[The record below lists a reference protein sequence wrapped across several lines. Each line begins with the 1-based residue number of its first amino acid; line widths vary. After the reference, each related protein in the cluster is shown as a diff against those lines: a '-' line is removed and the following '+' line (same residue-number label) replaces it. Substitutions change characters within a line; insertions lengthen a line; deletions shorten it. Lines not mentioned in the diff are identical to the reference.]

1 LQQAE
6 HQVTVKVKI
15 CGVTRQEDAELAI
28 GLGADIIG
36 LNFYPLSPRSL
47 TLEQARA
54 IRLVISNRCEVVG
67 VFVNAARS
75 YVEHQVRELHLD
87 YLQFHGD
94 EGDDALLGWPL
105 KVIRALRLEGVVS
118 ADVIERC
125 KADYLLLDTWHPQLF
140 GGTGRARSLDDLG
153 GLPLGRVILSGGLS
167 PENVAEAAGLCPY
180 AVDVAS
186 GIESAPGIKDP
197 AKLRSFIL
205 NAKSA
210 G

>member
-1 LQQAE
+1 M
-6 HQVTVKVKI
+6 TVKVKI

-28 GLGADIIG
+28 GFGADIIG

-54 IRLVISNRCEVVG
+54 IRLVISNRCEVAG

-75 YVEHQVRELHLD
+75 YVEHRVRELDLD

-94 EGDDALLGWPL
+94 EDDDALLGWPL
-105 KVIRALRLEGVVS
+105 KVIRALRLEGVVA
-118 ADVIERC
+118 ADAIERC
-125 KADYLLLDTWHPQLF
+125 KADYVLLDTWHPQLF
-140 GGTGRARSLDDLG
+140 GGTGRARSLDGLG
-153 GLPLGRVILSGGLS
+153 GLPLGRVIVSGGLG
-167 PENVAEAAGLCPY
+167 PENVARAATLYPY

>member
-1 LQQAE
+1 M
-6 HQVTVKVKI
+6 TVKVKI

-28 GLGADIIG
+28 GFGADIIG

-54 IRLVISNRCEVVG
+54 IRLVISDRCEVVG

-75 YVEHQVRELHLD
+75 YVEHRVRELDLD

-94 EGDDALLGWPL
+94 ENDDALLGWPL
-105 KVIRALRLEGVVS
+105 KVIRALRLEGVVA
-118 ADVIERC
+118 ADAIERC
-125 KADYLLLDTWHPQLF
+125 KADYVLLDNWHPQLF
-140 GGTGRARSLDDLG
+140 GGTGRARSLDGLG
-153 GLPLGRVILSGGLS
+153 GLPLGRVIVSGGLS
-167 PENVAEAAGLCPY
+167 PENVAPAAALCPY

>member
-1 LQQAE
+1 M
-6 HQVTVKVKI
+6 TVKVKI

-28 GLGADIIG
+28 GFGADIIG

-75 YVEHQVRELHLD
+75 YVEHRVHELDLD

-94 EGDDALLGWPL
+94 EDDDALLGWPL
-105 KVIRALRLEGVVS
+105 KVIRALRLERVVS
-118 ADVIERC
+118 ADAIERC
-125 KADYLLLDTWHPQLF
+125 KADYVLLDTWHPQLF
-140 GGTGRARSLDDLG
+140 GGTGRARSLDGLG
-153 GLPLGRVILSGGLS
+153 GLPLGRVILSGGLG
-167 PENVAEAAGLCPY
+167 PENVARAAALCPY

>member
-1 LQQAE
+1 M
-6 HQVTVKVKI
+6 TVKVKI

-28 GLGADIIG
+28 GFGADIIG

-75 YVEHQVRELHLD
+75 YVEHRVRELDLD

-94 EGDDALLGWPL
+94 EDDDALLGWPL
-105 KVIRALRLEGVVS
+105 KVIRALRLEGVVA
-118 ADVIERC
+118 ADAIERC
-125 KADYLLLDTWHPQLF
+125 KADYVLLDTWHPQLF
-140 GGTGRARSLDDLG
+140 GGTGRARSLDGLG
-153 GLPLGRVILSGGLS
+153 GLPLGRVIVSGGLS
-167 PENVAEAAGLCPY
+167 PENVAPAAALCPY

>member
-1 LQQAE
+1 M
-6 HQVTVKVKI
+6 TVKVKI

-28 GLGADIIG
+28 GFGADIIG

-75 YVEHQVRELHLD
+75 YVEHRVRELDLD

-94 EGDDALLGWPL
+94 EDDDALLGWPL
-105 KVIRALRLEGVVS
+105 KVIRALRLEGVVA
-118 ADVIERC
+118 ADAIERC
-125 KADYLLLDTWHPQLF
+125 KADYVLLDTWHPQLF
-140 GGTGRARSLDDLG
+140 GGTGRARSLDGLERTPTRPRDCLRRPESRKRCAG
-153 GLPLGRVILSGGLS
+153 GSIVS
-167 PENVAEAAGLCPY
+167 
-180 AVDVAS
+180 
-186 GIESAPGIKDP
+186 
-197 AKLRSFIL
+197 LR
-205 NAKSA
+205 

>member
-1 LQQAE
+1 M
-6 HQVTVKVKI
+6 TVRVKI
-15 CGVTRQEDAELAI
+15 CGVTCEEDAELAL
-28 GLGADIIG
+28 GFGADMIG
-36 LNFYPLSPRSL
+36 LNFYPPSPRSL
-47 TLEQARA
+47 TLEQARG
-54 IRLVISNRCEVVG
+54 IRLVIGNRCQVVG

-75 YVEHQVRELHLD
+75 YIDQRMRELRLD

-94 EGDDALLGWPL
+94 EDDDALAGWPVR
-105 KVIRALRLEGVVS
+105 VIRAIRQKGAVS
-118 ADVIERC
+118 ADAIERC
-125 KADYLLLDTWHPQLF
+125 KADYVLLDTWHPQLF
-140 GGTGRARSLDDLG
+140 GGTGRTRSLEGLG
-153 GLPLGRVILSGGLS
+153 GLALGHVILSGGLS
-167 PENVAEAAGLCPY
+167 PENVAQAASLRPY

>member
-1 LQQAE
+1 M
-6 HQVTVKVKI
+6 TVKVKI

-28 GLGADIIG
+28 GFGADIIG

-54 IRLVISNRCEVVG
+54 IRLVISDRCEVVG
-67 VFVNAARS
+67 VFVNAARN
-75 YVEHQVRELHLD
+75 YVEHRVRELDLD

-94 EGDDALLGWPL
+94 EDDDALMGWPL
-105 KVIRALRLEGVVS
+105 KVIRALRLEGVVA
-118 ADVIERC
+118 ADAIERC
-125 KADYLLLDTWHPQLF
+125 KADYVLLDTWHPQLF
-140 GGTGRARSLDDLG
+140 GGTGRARSLDGLE
-153 GLPLGRVILSGGLS
+153 GLPLGRVIVSGGLS
-167 PENVAEAAGLCPY
+167 PENVAPAAALCPY

>member
-1 LQQAE
+1 M
-6 HQVTVKVKI
+6 TVKVKI

-28 GLGADIIG
+28 GFGADMIG

-75 YVEHQVRELHLD
+75 YVEHRVRELDLD

-94 EGDDALLGWPL
+94 EDDDALLGWPL
-105 KVIRALRLEGVVS
+105 KVIRALRLEGVVA
-118 ADVIERC
+118 ADTIERC
-125 KADYLLLDTWHPQLF
+125 KADYVLLDTWHPQLF
-140 GGTGRARSLDDLG
+140 GGTGRARSLDGLE
-153 GLPLGRVILSGGLS
+153 GLPLGRVIVSGGLG
-167 PENVAEAAGLCPY
+167 PENVAPAAALCPY